1 MSLTTGKIYDL
12 EGNWEEELEK
22 DYQSSRYYSSRS
34 WASAAGTFISGK
46 KTMVYLPT
54 SRTDNEIELNKKGP
68 LKVSLD

>member
-46 KTMVYLPT
+46 NYGIPSNFKNRYC
-54 SRTDNEIELNKKGP
+54 
-68 LKVSLD
+68 